1 MGDAEHFFPQTERD
15 MYRQNY
21 FEAMALVITC
31 VKDQF
36 DQPGFKVFQNVEE
49 HLNKAVRSDFGDY
62 SEEFAFV
69 TEFYAKDINKDSL
82 KVQLERLKTYF
93 EKQEGEKVKVSDIFG
108 YLRKLEPAMRAI
120 CSEIVTLVRKL
131 LVIPATNA
139 TSERTFS
146 ALRRVK
152 TYLRSPMTQT
162 RMNSL
167 LSLHVHKER
176 TDALDLKAIANEFT
190 ARNERR
196 RCVFGK
202 F

>member
-1 MGDAEHFFPQTERD
+1 M
-15 MYRQNY
+15 
-21 FEAMALVITC
+21 
-31 VKDQF
+31 
-36 DQPGFKVFQNVEE
+36 
-49 HLNKAVRSDFGDY
+49 
-62 SEEFAFV
+62 

-82 KVQLERLKTYF
+82 KVQLESLKTYF
-93 EKQEGEKVKVSDIFG
+93 EKQESEKVKLSDIFG

-120 CSEIVTLVRKL
+120 YSEIVTLVRIL

-139 TSERTFS
+139 TSERTIS

-152 TYLRSPMTQT
+152 TYLRNTMTQT

-196 RCVFGK
+196 RSVWK
-202 F
+202 VLN

>member
-1 MGDAEHFFPQTERD
+1 M
-15 MYRQNY
+15 
-21 FEAMALVITC
+21 
-31 VKDQF
+31 
-36 DQPGFKVFQNVEE
+36 
-49 HLNKAVRSDFGDY
+49 
-62 SEEFAFV
+62 

-82 KVQLERLKTYF
+82 KVQLESLKTYF
-93 EKQEGEKVKVSDIFG
+93 EKQESEKVKLSDIFG

-120 CSEIVTLVRKL
+120 YSEIVTLVRIL

-139 TSERTFS
+139 TSERTIS

-152 TYLRSPMTQT
+152 TYLRNTMTQT